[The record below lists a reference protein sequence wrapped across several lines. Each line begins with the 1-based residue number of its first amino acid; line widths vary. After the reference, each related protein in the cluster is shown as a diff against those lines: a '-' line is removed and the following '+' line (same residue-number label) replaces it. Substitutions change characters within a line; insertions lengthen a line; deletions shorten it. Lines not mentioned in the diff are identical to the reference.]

1 MLAIQQRLSVSQ
13 SAVLISDIHGA
24 SIRWPFADIVGDAM
38 GIGLLNSV
46 LRAAGHVTVPGAI
59 NLASFYAVGIPVG
72 ALLAFGVRASCPPPL
87 PFPPQLV
94 SECSFSDN
102 VAACHEKLRRPNG
115 AGQGC
120 RSGSWACVLCGWAWT
135 SAWRAGNFH
144 VIRRLF

>member
-72 ALLAFGVRASCPPPL
+72 ALLAFGVRASCPPT
-87 PFPPQLV
+87 PFPSPL
-94 SECSFSDN
+94 
-102 VAACHEKLRRPNG
+102 K
-115 AGQGC
+115 
-120 RSGSWACVLCGWAWT
+120 W
-135 SAWRAGNFH
+135 
-144 VIRRLF
+144 